1 MSEVVTGEAVAL
13 ELRLA
18 KLPSRMLAALLDI
31 ILQYGVLIVA
41 SQLSVLILAGV
52 DDALA
57 AAFFILLI
65 VVVLIGYPVAME
77 TLTRG
82 RTLGKMALG
91 IRVVREDGGPIGF
104 RQALI
109 RGLFSGLLEKPG
121 IFFGFTMPLAVL
133 VMLISTKGKRL
144 GDFSSGTV
152 VLQERVPAP
161 RAQYYAAMPPQLAGW
176 AANLDLTGLDDTLA
190 LSVRQ
195 FLSRLSQ
202 LDASARESLG
212 ERLTKAVAEV
222 TTPSPP
228 PGTPGWAYLTA
239 VLAER
244 RRREESRIAARMPAP
259 QRVPYGPPPGYGP
272 PTNGYGPPPGYG
284 PRPPAYG
291 PPQPAYGPPPGYGP
305 PQYGPPRPP
314 QYDPPPGYR
323 APATQPV
330 AAPPAPPPPGP
341 FAPPG

>member
-31 ILQYGVLIVA
+31 ILQYGVLIVV

-65 VVVLIGYPVAME
+65 VAVLIGYPVTME

-133 VMLISTKGKRL
+133 IMLISTKGKRL
-144 GDFSSGTV
+144 ADFTAGTV

-176 AANLDLTGLDDTLA
+176 ATNLDLTGLDDTLA

-195 FLSRLSQ
+195 FLSRLKQ

-212 ERLTKAVAEV
+212 ERLTAAVAEV
-222 TTPSPP
+222 TTPPPP

-244 RRREESRIAARMPAP
+244 RRREETRIAARTPARP
-259 QRVPYGPPPGYGP
+259 QYQPIPQGYRPPPAYGPPPS
-272 PTNGYGPPPGYG
+272 NGYGPPPGY
-284 PRPPAYG
+284 RPP
-291 PPQPAYGPPPGYGP
+291 PPPGYGP
-305 PQYGPPRPP
+305 PPGYRPPAPQAYGPPGYQPP
-314 QYDPPPGYR
+314 AAQP
-323 APATQPV
+323 PV
-330 AAPPAPPPPGP
+330 APTEPPPPGP

>member
-31 ILQYGVLIVA
+31 VLQYGVLAVA
-41 SQLSVLILAGV
+41 LQLAGLILAGV
-52 DDALA
+52 DAALGA
-57 AAFFILLI
+57 ALFILII
-65 VVVLIGYPVAME
+65 VVVLIGYPVVME

-121 IFFGFTMPLAVL
+121 LLFGFTMPLAVL
-133 VMLISTKGKRL
+133 TMLISTKGKRL
-144 GDFSSGTV
+144 GDFSAGTV
-152 VLQERVPAP
+152 VLQERVPAQ
-161 RAQYYAAMPPQLAGW
+161 RSQYYASMPPPLAGW
-176 AANLDLTGLDDTLA
+176 AANLDLTGLDDGLA

-195 FLSRLSQ
+195 FLSRLPQ
-202 LDASARESLG
+202 LDARARDALG
-212 ERLTKAVAEV
+212 ERLTAEV
-222 TTPSPP
+222 AAATTPPP
-228 PGTPGWAYLTA
+228 PQGTPGWAYLTA

-244 RRREESRIAARMPAP
+244 RRREEGRIAARRPAP
-259 QRVPYGPPPGYGP
+259 VSYGAPPGYPLP
-272 PTNGYGPPPGYG
+272 PGYGPPPGY
-284 PRPPAYG
+284 PPPPAYG
-291 PPQPAYGPPPGYGP
+291 PPA
-305 PQYGPPRPP
+305 
-314 QYDPPPGYR
+314 
-323 APATQPV
+323 
-330 AAPPAPPPPGP
+330 AAPPPLPPSGP